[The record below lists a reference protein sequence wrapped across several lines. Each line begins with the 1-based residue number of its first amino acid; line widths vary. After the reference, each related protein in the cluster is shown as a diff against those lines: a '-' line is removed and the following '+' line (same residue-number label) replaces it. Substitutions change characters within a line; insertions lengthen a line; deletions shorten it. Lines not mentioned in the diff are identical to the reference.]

1 MASAATLARRF
12 DQAPRQAHFFWV
24 IVAALAAHA
33 TALRAG
39 FVWLDHAHIEAG
51 LGLTGAFTKS
61 FAGTGFY
68 RPLTALSL
76 SLGEALGGGP
86 GIHHTINLF
95 LHAGAAVFVVL
106 AAEAFGLDRRAS
118 TVAGLLFAV
127 HPITSLSAS
136 AIAFRS
142 EPMIT
147 IALLGLVIAH
157 LKNKPILAAISVVL
171 GGLSK
176 ETALA
181 LAPLLLL
188 ALEVSPKTRTLDRK
202 LLAVEGVALLFVLGV
217 RQAFAPTWPARFPD
231 LGVSEAIGTRLA
243 ALAKSASAFA
253 LPIQPRICDAFPI
266 TAAWAFPSLLGACAV
281 VLLYLAVRKGS
292 PIPLALT
299 LALLPSLQ
307 LVPTLRWWS
316 PHYLYV
322 PLAFL
327 CMLVAERVTARSER
341 WLGGILLACIVLGV
355 ISWRD
360 GRRYR
365 DDNVLWS
372 AELASNPAC
381 REGSFYIA
389 EEARK
394 RGALQAAAGS
404 YEAALASYPGVLAYV
419 DVQATL
425 QNLGIVRS
433 ELGDL
438 DAAERAFE
446 SALENAT
453 SALERRKLRFNL
465 ASLAMR
471 QNDPKRAVALLEA
484 EVRRDDALPGSRA
497 LYEKARLLAR

>member
-1 MASAATLARRF
+1 MAFAATLARRF

-24 IVAALAAHA
+24 IVAALASHA

-51 LGLTGAFTKS
+51 LGLTGAFTQA

-86 GIHHTINLF
+86 GIHHTINLL
-95 LHAGAAVFVVL
+95 LHATAAVFVVL
-106 AAEAFGLDRRAS
+106 AAEAFGFRRRAS
-118 TVAGLLFAV
+118 TLAGLVFAV
-127 HPITSLSAS
+127 HPITSLSAA

-157 LKNKPILAAISVVL
+157 LKNRPVIAAISIVL

-181 LAPLLLL
+181 LAPLLVI
-188 ALEVSPKTRTLDRK
+188 ALEVAPKTRTLDRK
-202 LLAVEGVALLFVLGV
+202 LLAVEGVALLAVLGL
-217 RQAFAPTWPARFPD
+217 RQAFAPPWPARFPD
-231 LGVSEAIGTRLA
+231 LSISEAIGTRLG
-243 ALAKSASAFA
+243 ALAKSTAAFA

-266 TAAWAFPSLLGACAV
+266 TPAWAFPSLLGACAV
-281 VLLYLAVRKGS
+281 LVLYLAVRRGDAIS
-292 PIPLALT
+292 LAFT

-316 PHYLYV
+316 PHYLYM
-322 PLAFL
+322 PLAFGSL
-327 CMLVAERVTARSER
+327 LVAERVTARSER
-341 WLGGILLACIVLGV
+341 WLAGALVACLALGV

-365 DDNVLWS
+365 DDNSLWS
-372 AELASNPAC
+372 PEIATAPAC

-394 RGALQAAAGS
+394 RGALLAAAGS
-404 YEAALASYPGVLAYV
+404 YEASLASYPGMLAYV
-419 DVQATL
+419 DVQAAL

-433 ELGDL
+433 ELGEL
-438 DAAERAFE
+438 DGAQRAFE
-446 SALENAT
+446 SALENA
-453 SALERRKLRFNL
+453 SSELDRRKLRFNL

-471 QNDPKRAVALLEA
+471 QNDPKRAAALLET
-484 EVRRDDALPGSRA
+484 EVRRDDALPGSHA
-497 LYEKARLLAR
+497 LHEKARLLAR